1 MSQIDITTRK
11 YEDTSY
17 KKLYVSPYSK
27 IKRKTVPYRITKKI
41 NNMKFS
47 MDKIYHHFYL
57 NSTDMKKEKAIEEYI
72 KFQKYQRLR
81 RKNYIKNLKY
91 YFKQK
96 NTEEISKHSKSTNNI
111 FDMESLYSKIIN
123 TYIKRNIYNSQR
135 KNNLLYIKKEET
147 YRLNCITESHLLNFI
162 KKIRTNKL
170 IKEKIKRRKAVRG
183 TIRTMKMIKS
193 AKEINDVDKKNSKIF
208 VLKKT
213 FNKYQSMVSIDKN
226 YRYRSSEKT
235 SRVNSSIRR
244 KDSINTKTMN
254 TRMNSCINI
263 NTRNKGVY
271 NNYNSFVNKIISNDT
286 QKKGKTILE
295 IKKTAYKILPKLSSS
310 FNSTIGKSTHLKK
323 EINIFQKDS
332 KIRANNSKKKKLKIM
347 KKFFVQYDTPSIKS
361 SLKVEKHK
369 FWTNNMDKFIT
380 TKKDGTINLK
390 FNLIKKNKSPLIF
403 VEDYNKMRNRR
414 RKNRNIEQNLGFIET
429 KINKKIN
436 KNNVFLGMSFKDI
449 KRVFN

>member
-72 KFQKYQRLR
+72 KFQKLQRLR

-170 IKEKIKRRKAVRG
+170 IKEKIKRRKAIRG

-193 AKEINDVDKKNSKIF
+193 AKEINDV
-208 VLKKT
+208 
-213 FNKYQSMVSIDKN
+213 KN

-271 NNYNSFVNKIISNDT
+271 NNYNSFINKIISNDT

-332 KIRANNSKKKKLKIM
+332 KIRSNNSKKKKLKII

-449 KRVFN
+449 KKVFN